1 VSLHQLGRYG
11 VGWLLDILRSYPGEL
26 TTVIP
31 RSTIDHLTPGINTSR
46 YIGLHYDQQIL
57 RPDGWAERLP
67 MGKRLQAGRRIVV
80 NVGIGRRVAVT
91 ALYFSAFQFARM
103 FAPHNP
109 GYLPRTNDLVC
120 AMRSRPDLLAT
131 MALVHMIIYPGE
143 VAEIS
148 PANSAHDGSMLDC
161 DKEATALIFSMGRS
175 PIRF

>member
-91 ALYFSAFQFARM
+91 ALNFLRFSLLECSRRTTLDICRVQMISFARC
-103 FAPHNP
+103 ARA
-109 GYLPRTNDLVC
+109 RTC
-120 AMRSRPDLLAT
+120 
-131 MALVHMIIYPGE
+131 
-143 VAEIS
+143 
-148 PANSAHDGSMLDC
+148 
-161 DKEATALIFSMGRS
+161 
-175 PIRF
+175 